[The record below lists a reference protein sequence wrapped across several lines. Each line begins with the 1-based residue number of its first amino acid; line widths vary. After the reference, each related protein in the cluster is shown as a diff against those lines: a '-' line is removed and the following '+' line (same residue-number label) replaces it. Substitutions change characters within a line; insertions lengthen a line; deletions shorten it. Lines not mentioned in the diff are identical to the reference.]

1 MMRTTAQ
8 RMPLVA
14 LSTTSDSDTISG
26 RAAMLSG
33 ALREAGVD
41 LRAIGGGG
49 IGESGHV
56 IFKTADDDATRA
68 ILEREGYEFIE
79 GEALLVEVDD
89 QPGGMARVARRLS
102 DAGVNIYGHLFI
114 GRWGDQAQF
123 SFVVSDVE
131 AARKALEDLSS
142 IHPG

>member
-1 MMRTTAQ
+1 MANQ
-8 RMPLVA
+8 FVVQLPNVP
-14 LSTTSDSDTISG
+14 
-26 RAAMLSG
+26 G
-33 ALREAGVD
+33 ALADLAERLAAAGVD

-49 IGESGHV
+49 IGDSGHV

-68 ILEREGYEFIE
+68 ILQRGTYEFIE
-79 GEALLVEVDD
+79 GESLLVEVDD
-89 QPGGMARVARRLS
+89 RPGGMARVARRLA

-131 AARKALEDLSS
+131 AARRALEGLSS
-142 IHPG
+142 IHAG

>member
-1 MMRTTAQ
+1 MANQ
-8 RMPLVA
+8 FVVQLPNVP
-14 LSTTSDSDTISG
+14 
-26 RAAMLSG
+26 G
-33 ALREAGVD
+33 ALADLAEQLAAGGVD

-49 IGESGHV
+49 IGASGHV
-56 IFKTADDDATRA
+56 IFKTADDETTRA
-68 ILEREGYEFIE
+68 ILEREAYEFIE

-89 QPGGMARVARRLS
+89 QPGGMARVARRLA

-131 AARKALEDLSS
+131 AARKALEGLSS
-142 IHPG
+142 VHAV

>member
-1 MMRTTAQ
+1 MANQFVVQLPNQPGSLADLAERLA
-8 RMPLVA
+8 
-14 LSTTSDSDTISG
+14 D
-26 RAAMLSG
+26 
-33 ALREAGVD
+33 AGVD

-68 ILEREGYEFIE
+68 VLQSGGYEFHE
-79 GEALLVEVDD
+79 GDSVLVEVDD
-89 QPGGMARVARRLS
+89 QPGGMARVARRLA

-123 SFVVSDVE
+123 SFVVSDVA
-131 AARKALEDLSS
+131 AARKALEGLSS
-142 IHPG
+142 IHAG

>member
-1 MMRTTAQ
+1 MANQ
-8 RMPLVA
+8 FVVQLPNVP
-14 LSTTSDSDTISG
+14 
-26 RAAMLSG
+26 G
-33 ALREAGVD
+33 ALADLAERLASAGVD

-68 ILEREGYEFIE
+68 ILERGAYQFIE
-79 GEALLVEVDD
+79 GESLLVEVDD
-89 QPGGMARVARRLS
+89 RPGGMARVARRLA

-131 AARKALEDLSS
+131 AARKALEGLSS
-142 IHPG
+142 IHAG